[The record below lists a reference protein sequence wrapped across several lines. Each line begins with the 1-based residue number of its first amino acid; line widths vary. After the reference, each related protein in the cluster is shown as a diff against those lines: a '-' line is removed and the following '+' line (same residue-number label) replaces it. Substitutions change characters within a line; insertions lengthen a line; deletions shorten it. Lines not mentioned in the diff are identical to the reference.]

1 MDQYHRPYHRAS
13 EVNPSQRRGAREYVR
28 TVLITLVAALFLK
41 TFIIEAF
48 RIPSASMEKTL
59 LVGDFLMVNKFAY
72 GFRTPRFVPL
82 TNIAIPSLSLPSFKK
97 IERGDIVVFE
107 FPRGRR
113 ADSTPEVSNYVKRCV
128 GLPGDTVEIVN
139 GEVFVNGSRLL
150 LPRDSFHEATGNGL
164 DLTGDRFGPVV
175 VPKEGMTI
183 SLTPRNVR
191 RFRRLLYHEGRVVDV
206 DGQGNVLID
215 GEPAN
220 TYTIHQNYYFML
232 GDNRGNSL
240 DSRAWGFVP
249 ESSIVGEA
257 LFIYWSW
264 NPEIEASSVGEKLKS
279 VRWERIG
286 TIIR

>member
-1 MDQYHRPYHRAS
+1 
-13 EVNPSQRRGAREYVR
+13 
-28 TVLITLVAALFLK
+28 LVAALFLK